1 MLLICILSI
10 VSTYNGYV
18 IGQFKLAFPQVYS
31 MGDAGRLL
39 AGRFGL
45 VIGEGGMI
53 LVLVFIMA
61 AHLTAFTIM
70 MNVLTGH
77 ATCSVLLSLIGLVIS
92 FLLSMPRTLEK
103 VAWLSVI
110 CEDLQQWCTL

>member
-1 MLLICILSI
+1 
-10 VSTYNGYV
+10 
-18 IGQFKLAFPQVYS
+18 

-39 AGRFGL
+39 AGRFGQ

-70 MNVLTGH
+70 MNVLTDH
-77 ATCSVLLSLIGLVIS
+77 PTCSVLLSLVGLTIS
-92 FLLSMPRTLEK
+92 FLLSMPRKLEK
-103 VAWLSVI
+103 VAWMSVI
-110 CEDLQQWCTL
+110 CENLQHWYILGTTCTNNNSLYLCRVRSLDNFD